1 MSRIQK
7 QEDLE
12 QRNAEWLEFG
22 HIINLYSACN
32 FPRSGQK
39 TRIPWYTSGFK

>member
-1 MSRIQK
+1 MSRPIK
-7 QEDLE
+7 REDLE

-39 TRIPWYTSGFK
+39 PRIPWYTSGFK

>member
-22 HIINLYSACN
+22 HIINLYPACN
-32 FPRSGQK
+32 FPRRGTK
-39 TRIPWYTSGFK
+39 PRIPWYTSGFR